1 MNMTMTIL
9 MTMNIYITPT
19 NQERLRKEA
28 SMSGLINGLLKNHY
42 ANKAPKAR
50 FLGEDITKIA
60 PSPVERNMLDSLPI
74 TTADK
79 LVINLCK
86 HGSHPKYCK
95 HAKNGKACK

>member
-1 MNMTMTIL
+1 
-9 MTMNIYITPT
+9 
-19 NQERLRKEA
+19 
-28 SMSGLINGLLKNHY
+28 
-42 ANKAPKAR
+42 
-50 FLGEDITKIA
+50 LGEDITKIA

-86 HGSHPKYCK
+86 HGAHPKYCK